1 MRQPIALSFGEPVV
15 TPLERAGVAL
25 YGADGWKAPM
35 ARDLGV
41 NLRNFRRWADGEYP
55 VPDPMWPLIRKLL
68 LAHSLS
74 CRDIAVDLPTGS
86 GRTHDGLPQDFGAGD
101 V

>member
-1 MRQPIALSFGEPVV
+1 MTITL
-15 TPLERAGVAL
+15 LEKAGAAL
-25 YGADGWKAPM
+25 YGSSSWKAPM

-68 LAHSLS
+68 IAHSLA
-74 CRDIAVDLPTGS
+74 CRDIAAELSPEK
-86 GRTHDGLPQDFGAGD
+86 THA
-101 V
+101 